1 MRSLFNF
8 SRGLLALKGG
18 FGSLTDKLHEECS
31 DEVRLSSRVKR
42 IVVDGLVVKG
52 VDTDE
57 GFVEADAVI
66 CATTAGIARDIIDD
80 MPDGM
85 RKALETVRYSKCRHI
100 CFCLEDRLL
109 PRGWYAGAIPRKA
122 GSFLP
127 AIVDSSE
134 KTPDHAPPGAGQVHC
149 FTYGRRASEYDDL
162 PDKKLAELM
171 MEEVRRFIPSMPD
184 KPLFYLHCRWDEAI
198 CLEPPGMLAA
208 IERLRSGDCG
218 KVRGLYFA
226 GSYMRLLSSVE
237 GSLRSGEEAAMEALR
252 YA

>member
-171 MEEVRRFIPSMPD
+171 MEEVRRVIPSMPD
-184 KPLFYLHCRWDEAI
+184 KPLFYLHCRWDEAT